1 MEKVEMNDI
10 VNLAKNRGFVYAGS
24 EIYGGLANAW
34 DYGPYGAMMKE
45 NIKNLWIKEFVQK
58 KDDMVLLDSAI
69 LMNPQIWVA
78 SGHVGGFSDPLID
91 DKNTKERFRA
101 DKLLEWLID
110 EYINSEK
117 WGLKTSFDN
126 IGTDINNI
134 WNHIAR
140 ADWSHLEFLKKM
152 DYSKAL
158 YDLWILDR
166 DITHIFEITE
176 DSNGKCKLSSIKLD
190 WDYSYR
196 DEISTSFYKAYFY
209 LKYWVT
215 NLIPESWPLELQSK
229 VMIWEKVKNP
239 NTWNPWDWTEAKK
252 FNLMF
257 RTSQG
262 VTEDSSA
269 TIYLRPETAQG
280 IFVNFANI
288 ARTSR
293 KKIPFGV
300 AQVGKAFR
308 NEITPGNFIFRTR
321 EFEQMEIEYFC
332 EPWKDLEEHAKWK
345 QDCMNFLTK
354 KIGLKEDS
362 LKFRDHDKDEL
373 SHYSNATTDIEFKF
387 PFGWGELWG
396 IADRTDFD
404 LKAHMRESKQDMSY
418 FDPVNNKKYIPY
430 VIEPSVWLTRLFLA
444 TMIDAYT
451 TDGEGED
458 TRTYLKLDP
467 KIAPIKVGVLPVV
480 KKISDIA
487 KPIFQ
492 QLSED
497 FVCEYDDVGSIG
509 KRYARFDEI
518 GTPFCITI
526 DSENYEAWKVTIRY
540 RDSMEQELVE
550 ISNLKDFLR
559 KYL

>member
-78 SGHVGGFSDPLID
+78 SGHVGGFSDPLVD
-91 DKNTKERFRA
+91 CKSCKRRFRA
-101 DKLLEWLID
+101 DKIIEENKKMNPEWLEINQCLIYIKDQLLNITSQKIKDIKLEID
-110 EYINSEK
+110 DMKEMLIDAERFWFIKDTQEEILERKKSLEK
-117 WGLKTSFDN
+117 WIDAIKE
-126 IGTDINNI
+126 I
-134 WNHIAR
+134 
-140 ADWSHLEFLKKM
+140 LE
-152 DYSKAL
+152 A
-158 YDLWILDR
+158 
-166 DITHIFEITE
+166 
-176 DSNGKCKLSSIKLD
+176 
-190 WDYSYR
+190 
-196 DEISTSFYKAYFY
+196 
-209 LKYWVT
+209 T
-215 NLIPESWPLELQSK
+215 NLKNINEQIETFLWLFFPCPECG
-229 VMIWEKVKNP
+229 EK
-239 NTWNPWDWTEAKK
+239 DWWKIQN

-257 RTSQG
+257 KTFQW
-262 VTEDSSA
+262 VTEDS
-269 TIYLRPETAQG
+269 TTEIYLRPETAQG

-373 SHYSNATTDIEFKF
+373 SHYSNATTDIEFRF

-451 TDGEGED
+451 TDGEGEEA
-458 TRTYLKLDP
+458 RTYLKLDP
-467 KIAPIKVGVLPVV
+467 KIAPVKVWVLPVV

-518 GTPFCITI
+518 GTPFCVTI
-526 DSENYEAWKVTIRY
+526 DSENYDNGKVTVRL
-540 RDSMEQELVE
+540 RDSKEQELVE
-550 ISNLKDFLR
+550 ISKLNEFIR
-559 KYL
+559 KSL

>member
-101 DKLLEWLID
+101 DKLLEILID
-110 EYINSEK
+110 EKFQHHY
-117 WGLKTSFDN
+117 N
-126 IGTDINNI
+126 IIKNWANLEIENFPDLEENI
-134 WNHIAR
+134 WNK
-140 ADWSHLEFLKKM
+140 L
-152 DYSKAL
+152 
-158 YDLWILDR
+158 
-166 DITHIFEITE
+166 THISPNIKSYNKWSIPSNNIIGVVMDFVLLEIY
-176 DSNGKCKLSSIKLD
+176 N
-190 WDYSYR
+190 
-196 DEISTSFYKAYFY
+196 
-209 LKYWVT
+209 KYWIE

-345 QDCMNFLTK
+345 QDCMNFLTQ

-418 FDPVNNKKYIPY
+418 FDSVNNKKYIPY
-430 VIEPSVWLTRLFLA
+430 VIEPSVWLTRLFLT

-451 TDGEGED
+451 TDGEGEEA
-458 TRTYLKLDP
+458 RTYLKLDP
-467 KIAPIKVGVLPVV
+467 KIAPVKVWVLPVV

-518 GTPFCITI
+518 GTPFCVTI
-526 DSENYEAWKVTIRY
+526 DSENYDNGKVTIRY
-540 RDSMEQELVE
+540 RDSMKQELVE
-550 ISNLKDFLR
+550 ISKLNEFIRKFL
-559 KYL
+559 